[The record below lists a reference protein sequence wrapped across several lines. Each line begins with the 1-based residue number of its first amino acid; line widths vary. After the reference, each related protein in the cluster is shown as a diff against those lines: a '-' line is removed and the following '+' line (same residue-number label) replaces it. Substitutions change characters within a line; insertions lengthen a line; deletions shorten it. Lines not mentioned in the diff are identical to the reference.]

1 MAKVLSMDMVE
12 SLEAFIDRSG
22 RAAMPEAASELLELL
37 EAEEVEPLDQPG
49 RPVAAEDA
57 ADRLE
62 NRLERLKKRAEREPE
77 GITLI
82 EDAVASLRAN
92 DGVVVSPWTYE
103 DGEGVRWYV
112 LANDE
117 DEEVIACYTS
127 AAFVEADI

>member
-1 MAKVLSMDMVE
+1 MDMLE

-22 RAAMPEAASELLELL
+22 RASSPSAASQLLELL
-37 EAEEVEPLDQPG
+37 EAEEVEALEQPG
-49 RPVAAEDA
+49 RPLTAEEA

-62 NRLERLKKRAEREPE
+62 SRLERLKKRNDREPE

-92 DGVVVSPWTYE
+92 DGLVVRPWTFE

-112 LANDE
+112 LADDE